1 MISMLQ
7 ISQQSF
13 QPLPVEEEA
22 LIIDN
27 DLQTPQ
33 DSSGI
38 ANVATLN
45 KEPSKKVIDNRE
57 TLLLAMFGSLLIVG
71 FLGFML
77 NQSVA

>member
-7 ISQQSF
+7 IFQQIF

-27 DLQTPQ
+27 DLQAPQ

-45 KEPSKKVIDNRE
+45 KEPSR
-57 TLLLAMFGSLLIVG
+57 SH
-71 FLGFML
+71 
-77 NQSVA
+77 

>member
-7 ISQQSF
+7 IFQQIF

-33 DSSGI
+33 GSSGI

-45 KEPSKKVIDNRE
+45 KEPSKQVIDNRE
-57 TLLLAMFGSLLIVG
+57 TLLLP
-71 FLGFML
+71 
-77 NQSVA
+77 